1 MNHGARFW
9 AIVGQYFPDYRNA
22 RAALKKLSGSLPV
35 LSSSG

>member
-22 RAALKKLSGSLPV
+22 RDALKKRSSTLPV
-35 LSSSG
+35 FA